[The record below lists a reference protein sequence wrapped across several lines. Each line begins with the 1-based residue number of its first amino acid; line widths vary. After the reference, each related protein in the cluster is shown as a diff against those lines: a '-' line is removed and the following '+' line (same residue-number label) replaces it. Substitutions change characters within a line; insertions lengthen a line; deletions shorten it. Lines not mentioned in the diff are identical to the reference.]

1 MLTETRLLAV
11 MLLCALQP
19 GCYVIQAANGEMQV
33 LDHRRPIP
41 EVIADPATPPKLRAT
56 LSEVNAAREFASREL
71 KLPDNKS
78 YRTYSDVQRP
88 YVVWNVVAAPEF
100 SLVPKHWC
108 FPVAGC
114 VAYRGYF
121 HQHAARSLAAELRS
135 QGYDVVVEG
144 VPAYSTLG
152 RFADPVLNTMLP
164 YGTTEL
170 AGIIFHELAH
180 QLLYVPGDTSFNEA
194 FATTVEDAGLE
205 RWLLSR
211 GNRAALERYRA
222 ESAED
227 RAVLHVLERYRAE
240 LVRLYDSGQPA
251 VAMRARKHAIFDEL
265 AAALRAREKQSGKP
279 SVYDAWL
286 DEGLNNAELAAI
298 DTYYDCVPGFQ
309 RMLREDGGDL
319 ERFYTHV
326 RALAKQPKTE
336 RDARVC
342 SDSNG
347 DQRSVEVR

>member
-1 MLTETRLLAV
+1 MLTETRLLTV
-11 MLLCALQP
+11 MLLCALLP
-19 GCYVIQAANGEMQV
+19 GCYLVQAAHGEMQV

-41 EVIADPATPPKLRAT
+41 EVIADPATPPTVRAT
-56 LSEVNAAREFASREL
+56 LSEVRAAREFASREL
-71 KLPDNKS
+71 KLPDNHS
-78 YRTYSDVQRP
+78 YRTYSDVHRP

-100 SLVPKHWC
+100 SLVPRHWC

-121 HQHAARSLAAELRS
+121 HEHDARSFAASLHT

-152 RFADPVLNTMLP
+152 RFADPVLSTMLP

-170 AGIIFHELAH
+170 AGMIFHELAH

-194 FATTVEDAGLE
+194 FATAVEDVGLE

-211 GNRAALERYRA
+211 DNRAALERYRA
-222 ESAED
+222 ASAED
-227 RAVLHVLERYRAE
+227 REMVQLLERYRAE
-240 LVRLYDSGQPA
+240 LERLYASGEPP
-251 VAMRARKHAIFDEL
+251 VTMRARKHEILDEL
-265 AAALRAREKQSGKP
+265 AAALRALEKQSGTP
-279 SVYDAWL
+279 SAYGAWL
-286 DEGLNNAELAAI
+286 DEGLNNAKLAAI
-298 DTYYDCVPGFQ
+298 NTYYDCVPGFQ
-309 RMLREDGGDL
+309 RLLQANGGDL
-319 ERFYTHV
+319 ERFYGEV
-326 RALAKQPKTE
+326 RSLAKLPKEE

-342 SDSNG
+342 SAP